1 MTHTTTYP
9 ECSTILNIK
18 DELRNTC
25 CHGHEVFAMLIG
37 YIPCIYSV
45 YFNFQFLIYVIKV
58 SATYYFRKHF
68 TYSTRI
74 YSPHKQPVLKSRQ
87 QYGLFLSTTYVRRD

>member
-1 MTHTTTYP
+1 MTHTITYP
-9 ECSTILNIK
+9 ECNTILNIK

-45 YFNFQFLIYVIKV
+45 YFNFQFLIYVINV

-74 YSPHKQPVLKSRQ
+74 LLSVQTVTIT
-87 QYGLFLSTTYVRRD
+87 FLSLVLLILRYM